1 MNNEMMIFIPR
12 VNMDVNKKVLNDVFE
27 SMSIGKVI
35 SADFYKKRNYQYVF
49 LKLDMKSSNAVRVI
63 QSLFEK
69 NGKTRIIM
77 ENYKWE
83 LKPYIPPEKRTKS
96 IQTLRKELMQFPEL
110 KKPELKR
117 STNNSFVY
125 YRGELLTQ
133 QEYDTEMLKE
143 LMQFTELKKPE
154 IKISTN
160 NSFVYYRGELLTQ
173 QEYNTEMLK
182 ELMQVLKKPELKRS
196 TNNSSVYYRGELF
209 TYYRGELLTQQEY
222 DTEMLINNVFNY
234 VF

>member
-1 MNNEMMIFIPR
+1 
-12 VNMDVNKKVLNDVFE
+12 MDVNKKVLNDVFE

-35 SADFYKKRNYQYVF
+35 SADFYKKSNYQYVF

-133 QEYDTEMLKE
+133 QEY
-143 LMQFTELKKPE
+143 
-154 IKISTN
+154 
-160 NSFVYYRGELLTQ
+160 
-173 QEYNTEMLK
+173 NTEMLK

-209 TYYRGELLTQQEY
+209 TYYRGELFTYYRGELLTQQEY
-222 DTEMLINNVFNY
+222 DTEMLIHNVFNY

>member
-1 MNNEMMIFIPR
+1 
-12 VNMDVNKKVLNDVFE
+12 
-27 SMSIGKVI
+27 
-35 SADFYKKRNYQYVF
+35 
-49 LKLDMKSSNAVRVI
+49 
-63 QSLFEK
+63 
-69 NGKTRIIM
+69 
-77 ENYKWE
+77 
-83 LKPYIPPEKRTKS
+83 
-96 IQTLRKELMQFPEL
+96 MQVL

-117 STNNSFVY
+117 
-125 YRGELLTQ
+125 
-133 QEYDTEMLKE
+133 
-143 LMQFTELKKPE
+143 
-154 IKISTN
+154 STN

-222 DTEMLINNVFNY
+222 DTEMLIHNVFNY

>member
-12 VNMDVNKKVLNDVFE
+12 VNMNVNKKVLNDVFE

-35 SADFYKKRNYQYVF
+35 SADFYKKCNYQYVF

-69 NGKTRIIM
+69 NGKIRIIM

-96 IQTLRKELMQFPEL
+96 IQTLRKELMQLPEL

-117 STNNSFVY
+117 STNSFVY
-125 YRGELLTQ
+125 YC
-133 QEYDTEMLKE
+133 
-143 LMQFTELKKPE
+143 
-154 IKISTN
+154 
-160 NSFVYYRGELLTQ
+160 GELLTQ

-182 ELMQVLKKPELKRS
+182 ELMQFTELKKPEIKRS

-222 DTEMLINNVFNY
+222 DTEMLIHNVFNY

>member
-12 VNMDVNKKVLNDVFE
+12 VNMNVNKKVLNDVFE

-35 SADFYKKRNYQYVF
+35 SADFYKKCNYQYVF

-69 NGKTRIIM
+69 NGKIRIIM

-96 IQTLRKELMQFPEL
+96 IQTLRKELMQLPEL

-154 IKISTN
+154 IKRSTN
-160 NSFVYYRGELLTQ
+160 NSFVYYCGELLTQ

-182 ELMQVLKKPELKRS
+182 ELMQVLHL
-196 TNNSSVYYRGELF
+196 
-209 TYYRGELLTQQEY
+209 
-222 DTEMLINNVFNY
+222 
-234 VF
+234 

>member
-110 KKPELKR
+110 KKPEIKR

-133 QEYDTEMLKE
+133 QEYNTEMLKE
-143 LMQFTELKKPE
+143 LMQVLKKPE
-154 IKISTN
+154 LKRSTN
-160 NSFVYYRGELLTQ
+160 NSSVYYRGELLTQ

-222 DTEMLINNVFNY
+222 DTEMLIHNVFNY

>member
-110 KKPELKR
+110 KKPEIKR

-125 YRGELLTQ
+125 Y
-133 QEYDTEMLKE
+133 
-143 LMQFTELKKPE
+143 
-154 IKISTN
+154 S
-160 NSFVYYRGELLTQ
+160 GELLTQ

-222 DTEMLINNVFNY
+222 DTEMLIHNVFNY

>member
-35 SADFYKKRNYQYVF
+35 SADFYKKSNYQYVF

-133 QEYDTEMLKE
+133 QEY
-143 LMQFTELKKPE
+143 
-154 IKISTN
+154 
-160 NSFVYYRGELLTQ
+160 
-173 QEYNTEMLK
+173 NTEMLK

-196 TNNSSVYYRGELF
+196 PNNSSVYYRGELFTYYRGELF

-222 DTEMLINNVFNY
+222 DTEMLIHNVFNY

>member
-110 KKPELKR
+110 KKPEIKR
-117 STNNSFVY
+117 
-125 YRGELLTQ
+125 
-133 QEYDTEMLKE
+133 
-143 LMQFTELKKPE
+143 
-154 IKISTN
+154 STN

-222 DTEMLINNVFNY
+222 DTEMLIHNVFNY